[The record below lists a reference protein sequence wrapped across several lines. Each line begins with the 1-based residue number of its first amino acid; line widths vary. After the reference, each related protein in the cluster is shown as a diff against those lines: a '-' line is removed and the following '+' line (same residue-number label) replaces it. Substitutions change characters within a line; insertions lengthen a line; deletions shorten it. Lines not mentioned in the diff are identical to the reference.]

1 MGKSIKQGLAQGLE
15 QGKLEM
21 LVQLLEQSLLTKEQ
35 AAQAINMKLEV
46 FEQYIKRMK
55 EKDI

>member
-1 MGKSIKQGLAQGLE
+1 MCNLSEAIWEKSIKQGLAQGLE
-15 QGKLEM
+15 QG
-21 LVQLLEQSLLTKEQ
+21 LLTKEQ
-35 AAQAINMKLEV
+35 AAQAINMEPEV